1 MAKQLTSAEFDKV
14 ITEAKVPVLVDCYAD
29 WCGPCKMMAPVL
41 EKMAEKFEGRLKVCK
56 VNVDDDSAIAM
67 QYNVMSIPNFI
78 FFKNGENVKNI
89 VGGMSPKDFEQNI
102 AAFLG

>member
-1 MAKQLTSAEFDKV
+1 MVIKV
-14 ITEAKVPVLVDCYAD
+14 TEETFENEVLKSELPVLVDCYAD

-56 VNVDDDSAIAM
+56 
-67 QYNVMSIPNFI
+67 
-78 FFKNGENVKNI
+78 
-89 VGGMSPKDFEQNI
+89 PKDFEQNI

>member
-1 MAKQLTSAEFDKV
+1 MVIKV
-14 ITEAKVPVLVDCYAD
+14 TEETFENEVLKSELPVLVDCYAD

-67 QYNVMSIPNFI
+67 QDNVMSIPNFI
-78 FFKNGENVKNI
+78 FFKNGESVKNI

-102 AAFLG
+102 VAFLG